1 MEIVFFGA
9 GEIGRRAYGFF
20 DMFGI
25 EPDYFTD
32 NSENLWE
39 QECCDIKVIS
49 PEDACR
55 RADTVFLV
63 TCKDDEGIREQL
75 IHNGISPQH
84 IYSGKDYYGMIH
96 FLCSITD
103 KKEEKKKARVTW
115 QNVLFDL
122 AGGLVLGGVETW
134 SLQRAEELQVKG
146 YNTVCLTHDLIK
158 HTITPK
164 KIPVVQLPYAMEEN
178 TNIRVKLTME
188 TICKYLPCTIVYNF
202 PNLNLVAACLVK
214 RMYPEKTK
222 VIAVI
227 HNDVTLYYMAYCQ
240 VQKYIDKCLVISSK
254 IRQTLISEGFSR
266 DKIHLLQWRMA
277 FGIELD
283 RSYSLKGQPIKIG
296 YAGRL
301 VLGQKRMDLL
311 MRLAYMLRNKGCD
324 FQLELAGIG
333 DYESEM
339 RVQIQQYGL
348 ANRIHMLGLLEHAQ
362 MADFWK
368 HQDIMVS
375 CSDWEGHSISQ
386 VEAMVG
392 GAVPILTDVSGV
404 RDDVQ
409 DGYNGYVV
417 EVGNIEKMAY
427 KIIFL
432 EKHREMLVKM
442 GMHAYETVKNRQ
454 PKEDVL
460 ERFLKE

>member
-9 GEIGRRAYGFF
+9 GEIGRRACGFF
-20 DMFGI
+20 DMLGI

-32 NSENLWE
+32 NSGDLWE
-39 QECCDIKVIS
+39 QECCGVKIIS
-49 PEDACR
+49 PEEACR
-55 RADTVFLV
+55 QVDAVFLV
-63 TCKDDEGIREQL
+63 TCKNDEGIREQL

-84 IYSGKDYYGMIH
+84 IYPGKDYFGMIY
-96 FLCSITD
+96 FLCNITD
-103 KKEEKKKARVTW
+103 KTEEIKNPEVIW

-134 SLQRAEELQVKG
+134 SLKRAEELQAKG
-146 YNTVCLTHDLIK
+146 YNTVCLTHDMIK
-158 HTITPK
+158 HTIMPK
-164 KIPVVQLPYAMEEN
+164 KIPVVQLPYAMEGN

-188 TICKYLPCTIVYNF
+188 TICKHLPCAIVCNF

-227 HNDVTLYYMAYCQ
+227 HNDVTLYYEAYCK

-254 IRQTLISEGFSR
+254 IRQTLISEGFPR
-266 DKIHLLQWRMA
+266 DKIHLLQWRTVL
-277 FGIELD
+277 GTELD
-283 RSYSLKGQPIKIG
+283 RSYSLKGQRIKIG

-311 MRLAYMLRNKGCD
+311 MFLAQMLRNKGCD
-324 FQLELAGIG
+324 FQLEFAGIG

-348 ANRIHMLGLLEHAQ
+348 ADRIHMLGLLEHAQ
-362 MADFWK
+362 MANFWK
-368 HQDIMVS
+368 RQDIMVS

-386 VEAMVG
+386 VEAMAG

-404 RDDVQ
+404 QDDVQ

-417 EVGNIEKMAY
+417 EVGNIEEMAD

-432 EKHREMLVKM
+432 ERHREILAKM
-442 GMHAYETVKNRQ
+442 GMHAHETIKNRQ
-454 PKEDVL
+454 LEEDVL
-460 ERFLKE
+460 ERLLKE